1 MPVSPTISIIIPT
14 HNGAGT
20 LAECLQ
26 AIQSGSYGPCE
37 IIVVDDAST
46 DDSAQIA
53 TQLGC
58 RVIRQRE
65 NIGAARA
72 KNVGARSAVGDI
84 LFFTDDDVALARD
97 ALTQIASDFEDASLD
112 GVVGLFTS
120 ASPFRDF
127 ASQQKNL
134 WMLFSY
140 ERFATRQHIGLFY
153 TSVAAIRRP
162 VFNELGGFDE
172 NYTGA
177 SIAEDTE
184 FGQRVW
190 GAGHRIILDPNVRAT
205 HYKHYTVWQ
214 VLATDFLRSRA
225 LTLMRLRKLGQ
236 PFFTSVPMFYQLA
249 VPLIYMALAAVSAFL
264 VLGSWYFGVGALV
277 SLIVFYFLFLP
288 WLLYL
293 ARNRGILFGLI
304 AAAFQPFDVIVVG
317 LGMFVALIDNLRGVR
332 Y

>member
-1 MPVSPTISIIIPT
+1 MPLSISVVIPT
-14 HNGAGT
+14 HNGART
-20 LAECLQ
+20 LAQCLQ
-26 AIQSGSYGPCE
+26 AIRSGSSSPCE

-46 DDSAQIA
+46 ENSAEIA
-53 TQLGC
+53 DQFGC

-140 ERFATRQHIGLFY
+140 ERFVARQHIGLFY
-153 TSVAAIRRP
+153 TSVAAIRRR

-190 GAGHRIILDPNVRAT
+190 GAGHRIILDPNLRAT
-205 HYKHYTVWQ
+205 HHKHYTVWQ

-249 VPLIYMALAAVSAFL
+249 VPAIYMALAAVSAFL

-293 ARNRGILFGLI
+293 ARIRGILFCLI